1 MLKELTKLKQ
11 HNNLIFL
18 TTEKNKTK
26 QMYKVK
32 PVIKLEKKVL
42 KLKLDLPINEALKCQ
57 KHFRIESDRKEMT
70 LSTT

>member
-1 MLKELTKLKQ
+1 
-11 HNNLIFL
+11 
-18 TTEKNKTK
+18 
-26 QMYKVK
+26 MYKVK

-57 KHFRIESDRKEMT
+57 KHFRTESDRKEMT